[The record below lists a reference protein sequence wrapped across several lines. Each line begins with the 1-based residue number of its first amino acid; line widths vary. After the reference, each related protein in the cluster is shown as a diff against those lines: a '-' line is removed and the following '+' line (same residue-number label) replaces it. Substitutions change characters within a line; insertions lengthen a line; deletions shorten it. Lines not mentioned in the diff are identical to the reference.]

1 MTLLDNLSA
10 LPLILPERFP
20 DALEKVTTTI
30 SFDQN
35 VKIQVFEL
43 TIRALGGLLSTWQY
57 LDNLPP
63 SIQEQ
68 QALLGVKSLDKDLK
82 GYQPKILDMALDLGK
97 RFLPA
102 FETATGIPY
111 SRINLRHGVEKGE
124 SQETCQSCHL
134 TLRSDQT
141 S

>member
-1 MTLLDNLSA
+1 MTLLDNLST
-10 LPLILPERFP
+10 LPIIAPDLFQ
-20 DALEKVTTTI
+20 DALERLKYI

-57 LDNLPP
+57 LDALP
-63 SIQEQ
+63 SSV
-68 QALLGVKSLDKDLK
+68 QAQKGFLGVKELQMDLK
-82 GYQPKILDMALDLGK
+82 GYMGLVLDMALDLGK

-111 SRINLRHGVEKGE
+111 SRVNLRYGVEKGE
-124 SQETCQSCHL
+124 TQETCECC
-134 TLRSDQT
+134 LRG
-141 S
+141 